1 MTQTF
6 SLLPESAP
14 FNEEQ
19 LAWLNGF
26 LAGWIGL
33 HGEGASGGPSLAT
46 VQSLSDVP
54 NGKPSPAPVVEE
66 EFPWHD
72 PALPLDERLRL
83 AESKPLPRL
92 MMAAM
97 AQLDCGTCGYDCQ
110 RYAEAIVSGEEKSL
124 KLCTPGGKETAKVL
138 KELFTKPAE
147 AGNNGHANGH
157 SNGHTPGATAAH
169 DILDMLTGHADLR
182 KAVWS
187 RHNPYHAPLR
197 QVRELN
203 GDGSAKRTTHVEIDL
218 SGSGL
223 TYHVG
228 DSLGV
233 YPSNCPELV
242 SGVVQA
248 LEATGDEL
256 VVVDEQTQPLSTAL
270 AEKFCLSDITD
281 ELIERLLA
289 ITWEAEHQEW
299 LRQVIDN
306 TDLVEGWDVLD
317 LLAHVAP
324 VRLEP
329 AELLT
334 VLSPLKPR
342 LYSISSSL
350 KACPDQVHLTV
361 GRVAWEFQG
370 RYRKGVASTMFAD
383 RLKPGERVQVF
394 VQPSHGFTVPQE
406 HRTHM
411 IMIGPGT
418 GIAPFR
424 AFLQERR
431 ATQASGKHWL
441 FFGDQRSA
449 TDFLYREELEEL
461 KGTGLLT
468 RLDCA
473 FSRDQ
478 EEKIYVQHRM
488 LEQGAEL
495 WRWLE
500 EGAHIYVCGD
510 AKRMAVDVDRALR
523 QIISQHGMLN
533 EKAADEYVK
542 IMIQCKRYCRDVY

>member
-19 LAWLNGF
+19 RAWLNGF

-33 HGEGASGGPSLAT
+33 HSEGAAGASPLAT

-54 NGKPSPAPVVEE
+54 NGKSSEAPADDET
-66 EFPWHD
+66 FPWHD

-83 AESKPLPRL
+83 AEGKPLPRL

-97 AQLDCGTCGYDCQ
+97 AQLDCGTCGYNCQ

-124 KLCTPGGKETAKVL
+124 KLCTPGGKETAKLL
-138 KELFTKPAE
+138 KELFTKPSA
-147 AGNNGHANGH
+147 AGSNGHTNGH
-157 SNGHTPGATAAH
+157 SNGHTPGGTAAH
-169 DILDMLTGHADLR
+169 DILDELTGHTSNGH
-182 KAVWS
+182 AVWS

-197 QVRELN
+197 LVRELN
-203 GDGSAKRTTHVEIDL
+203 GDGSAKRTSHVEIDL
-218 SGSGL
+218 AGSGL

-233 YPSNCPELV
+233 YPSNCPDLV
-242 SGVVQA
+242 SRVLQA
-248 LEATGDEL
+248 LGATGNEM
-256 VVVDEQTQPLSTAL
+256 VVVDEQTLPLSTAL
-270 AEKFCLSDITD
+270 AEKFCLSEITD

-289 ITWEAEHQEW
+289 ITWEPEHQEW
-299 LRQVIDN
+299 LRQVKAES
-306 TDLVEGWDVLD
+306 DLVDGWDVLEFLTRISTP
-317 LLAHVAP
+317 LL
-324 VRLEP
+324 RP
-329 AELLT
+329 AELLA

-370 RYRKGVASTMFAD
+370 RHRKGVASTMFAD
-383 RLKPGERVQVF
+383 RLEPGSRVRVF
-394 VQPSHGFTVPQE
+394 VQPSHGFTVPQDP
-406 HRTHM
+406 TTPV

-431 ATQASGKHWL
+431 ATEASGKNWL
-441 FFGDQRSA
+441 FFGDQRST

-461 KGTGLLT
+461 RECGLLT

-478 EEKIYVQHRM
+478 EAKVYVQHRM
-488 LEQGAEL
+488 VEQGAEI
-495 WRWLE
+495 WKWLQD
-500 EGAHIYVCGD
+500 GAHIYVCGD
-510 AKRMAVDVDRALR
+510 AKRMAVDVDQALR
-523 QIISQHGMLN
+523 QIIRQHGML
-533 EKAADEYVK
+533 DQTTTSDFMTT
-542 IMIQCKRYCRDVY
+542 MIQSKRYCRDVY

>member
-6 SLLPESAP
+6 SILPESAP
-14 FNEEQ
+14 FTEEQ
-19 LAWLNGF
+19 RAWLNGF

-33 HGEGASGGPSLAT
+33 QSTGTTPGCSPEVVLPLAD
-46 VQSLSDVP
+46 SPENELSTTQ
-54 NGKPSPAPVVEE
+54 KVEE
-66 EFPWHD
+66 DFPWHD

-83 AESKPLPRL
+83 AEGKPLPRL

-97 AQLDCGTCGYDCQ
+97 AQLDCGTCGYNCQ
-110 RYAEAIVSGEEKSL
+110 RYAEAIISGEEKSL

-147 AGNNGHANGH
+147 SGT
-157 SNGHTPGATAAH
+157 NGHTNGHTSGGKVAH
-169 DILDMLTGHADLR
+169 EILDALTGHSA
-182 KAVWS
+182 KGQSVWN
-187 RHNPYHAPLR
+187 RQNPYQAPLR
-197 QVRELN
+197 LVRELN
-203 GDGSAKRTTHVEIDL
+203 GEGSDKRTSHVEIDL
-218 SGSGL
+218 TGSGL
-223 TYHVG
+223 TYRVG

-242 SGVVQA
+242 SKVVQA
-248 LEATGDEL
+248 VGAKGDEM
-256 VVVDEQTQPLSTAL
+256 VVVDEQTLPLSTAL
-270 AEKFCLSDITD
+270 AEKFCLSEITD

-289 ITWEAEHQEW
+289 VTWEPEHQEW
-299 LRQVIDN
+299 LRQVIAES
-306 TDLVEGWDVLD
+306 DLIDGWDVLE
-317 LLAHVAP
+317 LLTRISP
-324 VRLEP
+324 SQLRP
-329 AELLT
+329 AELLA

-370 RYRKGVASTMFAD
+370 RERKGVASTMFAD
-383 RLKPGERVQVF
+383 RLKPGSRVRVF
-394 VQPSHGFTVPQE
+394 IRPSHGFTLPENPETPV
-406 HRTHM
+406 

-431 ATQASGKHWL
+431 ATCAPGKNWL
-441 FFGDQRSA
+441 FFGDQRA
-449 TDFLYREELEEL
+449 TTDFLYREELEEL
-461 KGTGLLT
+461 QKCNLLT

-488 LEQGAEL
+488 LEQGDEL
-495 WRWLE
+495 WKWLQD
-500 EGAHIYVCGD
+500 GAHIYVCGD
-510 AKRMAVDVDRALR
+510 AKRMAVDVDQTLR
-523 QIISQHGMLN
+523 QIIGQYGMLSEEETGDFVAN
-533 EKAADEYVK
+533 
-542 IMIQCKRYCRDVY
+542 MIQCQRYCRDVY